1 MTPNTIPPTHVMA
14 SSGSLRMLVT
24 PHLENPSRLIV
35 FYQQLPP
42 KPTYD
47 LLDTATAQIITAI
60 IFHIKSLS
68 ARGYRQF
75 FKRNNITKL
84 IGSSISTLS
93 FYCFVA
99 FLTYHTKPVTLC
111 TAYELGLSVSLVMIL
126 ETYNTIHAKLMG
138 LGSTMARIRTVDTY
152 LLCATNSLGLLDFS
166 FGTAPD
172 SVLGNIYSPG
182 VNPTPKGD
190 NAATKAQRRKERS
203 TSQTKERLRND
214 PSAEDHC
221 TLKEDENTKSQQNN
235 TIQYVLN
242 PPPQHS
248 SSKAQPPTYK
258 TPTPNLNIRQ
268 KPTMQPAS
276 DSFPPQT
283 PEVMQPNESP
293 FQTSLRNSMHRS
305 KRLRRT
311 RSERSS
317 EDSYL
322 DEAFRMIVRSESESS
337 TQNSSPSSPDSEV
350 STSTT
355 GSESEFQTDLR
366 MSMMLGSSSLTR
378 SRRARETRRSTPSL
392 VETGSESLGIR
403 ESEFQMK
410 FREAVWPGRRAM
422 GMSGRDTLRF

>member
-1 MTPNTIPPTHVMA
+1 MA

-24 PHLENPSRLIV
+24 PHPEVPSRLTV
-35 FYQQLPP
+35 VRHQLPQT
-42 KPTYD
+42 PTYD
-47 LLDTATAQIITAI
+47 SLDTATAQIIAATI
-60 IFHIKSLS
+60 VHIKSLT

-84 IGSSISTLS
+84 ITSSISTLS

-126 ETYNTIHAKLMG
+126 ETYDTIHAMMMG
-138 LGSTMARIRTVDTY
+138 LGSTMERIRTVDTH
-152 LLCATNSLGLLDFS
+152 LLCATNSLGLLNFS

-172 SVLGNIYSPG
+172 SVLGKIYSPG
-182 VNPTPKGD
+182 LNPMPKGD
-190 NAATKAQRRKERS
+190 NAATKAQHRKERS
-203 TSQTKERLRND
+203 TSKTKERLHND
-214 PSAEDHC
+214 SSAENHC
-221 TLKEDENTKSQQNN
+221 TPKADENTKSQQNN
-235 TIQYVLN
+235 TIPYVLN
-242 PPPQHS
+242 LLPQHS

-258 TPTPNLNIRQ
+258 TPYPNLNIRQ
-268 KPTMQPAS
+268 KPTTQPAS

-293 FQTSLRNSMHRS
+293 FQTTLRNSMHRS

-322 DEAFRMIVRSESESS
+322 DEAFRIIVRSESESS
-337 TQNSSPSSPDSEV
+337 AQNSIPSSPDSEA

-366 MSMMLGSSSLTR
+366 MSMLLGSSSLTR
-378 SRRARETRRSTPSL
+378 SRRARESRRSTPSL

-410 FREAVWPGRRAM
+410 FREAVWPGRRELGM
-422 GMSGRDTLRF
+422 GGRNTRRF